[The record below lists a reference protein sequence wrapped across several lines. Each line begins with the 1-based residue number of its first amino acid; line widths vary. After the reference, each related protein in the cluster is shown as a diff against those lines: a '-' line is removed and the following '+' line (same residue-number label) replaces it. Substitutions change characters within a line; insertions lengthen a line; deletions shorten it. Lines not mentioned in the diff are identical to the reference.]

1 MITREFNLN
10 LNAGRSTP
18 LVIFANQFNSD
29 EQWVFTLFD
38 DSGQQYIPS
47 SGSIVGIKADGLGII
62 NSATVTAGKVV
73 VDVTEQITACAGISE
88 FELQL
93 DNGTHG
99 TANFKVVVE
108 KKPSEGAEYSDSDI
122 SLIQEA
128 LDIVNPLPTG
138 GTAGQ
143 VLTKTTNGSSW
154 QDAQAGLPSGGTT
167 GQVLT
172 KTASGSAWQN
182 AEKEL
187 PTGGSAGQ
195 VLTKT
200 ASGTTWSSVD
210 AFPSEG
216 TTGQV
221 LTKATDGV
229 AWTDAGNPTD
239 TQVATA
245 VSDWLDENITPT
257 TPAVDATLTITGAAA
272 DAKKTGDEISELKS
286 QISDIEE
293 QIEGGT
299 GSGLTSE
306 IKSALM
312 GIAEHILMWS
322 DGNGPT
328 YISDLRNALYPP
340 VVYTNITLDRNSLSF
355 GTLNSTQQL
364 SATTTPTG
372 GAVTWSSSNDSV
384 ATVSSTGLVTSVG
397 YGNATITAS
406 CGGLTATCSVA
417 VAQATVTSISAVYTQ
432 GTVDT
437 ATPLDSLKDDLVV
450 TASWSNGTTSTVAS
464 EDYTLTGTLTEG
476 TSVITVSYGG
486 QSTTFNVTVTQHT
499 VTGWYYPF
507 ENSLASEGTE
517 DFGFTGVENYAEGV
531 DGYAYYHKT
540 DGASATDVLGIKATG
555 LSDVPDLSGDWTI
568 AFWHKGTD
576 NLRGHAFCATN
587 YVGSTNASKYKDADN
602 VKAGWTI
609 SNVQMSKNVFGIVID
624 YEDQKLKVKFGN
636 TAGTYGSS
644 FALTPPSSFDSTLWH
659 HFALTQSRD
668 TGFIY
673 FFIDGEIIFTL
684 ETTTVLKF
692 GTNVSLGNLFTGTS
706 AGQTTQVAGA
716 YGDYIDDLY
725 IAETC
730 KWTAPFDPTAI
741 TY

>member
-128 LDIVNPLPTG
+128 LDIVDTLPTG

-272 DAKKTGDEISELKS
+272 DAKKTGDEISALKS
-286 QISDIEE
+286 QIAQLEAIPRSVKLAMDTLFQNVAMKDDAVYSDE
-293 QIEGGT
+293 
-299 GSGLTSE
+299 
-306 IKSALM
+306 
-312 GIAEHILMWS
+312 
-322 DGNGPT
+322 
-328 YISDLRNALYPP
+328 Y
-340 VVYTNITLDRNSLSF
+340 
-355 GTLNSTQQL
+355 
-364 SATTTPTG
+364 
-372 GAVTWSSSNDSV
+372 
-384 ATVSSTGLVTSVG
+384 
-397 YGNATITAS
+397 ATIHAWAS
-406 CGGLTATCSVA
+406 A
-417 VAQATVTSISAVYTQ
+417 VKLLSISAVFDQ
-432 GTVDT
+432 GQNVIYETDS
-437 ATPLDSLKDDLVV
+437 LDSLKQYLTV
-450 TASWSNGTTSTVAS
+450 TASYDDGSSSAVSGYTLSGELTTGTSTITVLFDGKTATFDTTVTAVIYHLENRTFNNDDGINTHLKVLENDRNISMVFDADFAGQVSGSVVWKPFIVMNSSSPWEGVALQADGDS
-464 EDYTLTGTLTEG
+464 AKVIWMTKTASVPIARSYIGNAKIVITHAVGSGSMKYYYKVGSANMVSGTLTEAFSSITNTLRIGGAGATQPFNG
-476 TSVITVSYGG
+476 TVNRFVVYDSVI
-486 QSTTFNVTVTQHT
+486 STARIN
-499 VTGWYYPF
+499 
-507 ENSLASEGTE
+507 E
-517 DFGFTGVENYAEGV
+517 
-531 DGYAYYHKT
+531 
-540 DGASATDVLGIKATG
+540 
-555 LSDVPDLSGDWTI
+555 
-568 AFWHKGTD
+568 
-576 NLRGHAFCATN
+576 
-587 YVGSTNASKYKDADN
+587 
-602 VKAGWTI
+602 
-609 SNVQMSKNVFGIVID
+609 
-624 YEDQKLKVKFGN
+624 
-636 TAGTYGSS
+636 
-644 FALTPPSSFDSTLWH
+644 
-659 HFALTQSRD
+659 
-668 TGFIY
+668 FIN
-673 FFIDGEIIFTL
+673 G
-684 ETTTVLKF
+684 
-692 GTNVSLGNLFTGTS
+692 
-706 AGQTTQVAGA
+706 
-716 YGDYIDDLY
+716 
-725 IAETC
+725 
-730 KWTAPFDPTAI
+730 
-741 TY
+741 

>member
-257 TPAVDATLTITGAAA
+257 PNVAARAT
-272 DAKKTGDEISELKS
+272 EIRPS
-286 QISDIEE
+286 II
-293 QIEGGT
+293 
-299 GSGLTSE
+299 
-306 IKSALM
+306 
-312 GIAEHILMWS
+312 
-322 DGNGPT
+322 
-328 YISDLRNALYPP
+328 DL
-340 VVYTNITLDRNSLSF
+340 V
-355 GTLNSTQQL
+355 
-364 SATTTPTG
+364 
-372 GAVTWSSSNDSV
+372 SSS
-384 ATVSSTGLVTSVG
+384 VG
-397 YGNATITAS
+397 
-406 CGGLTATCSVA
+406 
-417 VAQATVTSISAVYTQ
+417 
-432 GTVDT
+432 
-437 ATPLDSLKDDLVV
+437 
-450 TASWSNGTTSTVAS
+450 
-464 EDYTLTGTLTEG
+464 
-476 TSVITVSYGG
+476 
-486 QSTTFNVTVTQHT
+486 
-499 VTGWYYPF
+499 
-507 ENSLASEGTE
+507 
-517 DFGFTGVENYAEGV
+517 
-531 DGYAYYHKT
+531 
-540 DGASATDVLGIKATG
+540 
-555 LSDVPDLSGDWTI
+555 
-568 AFWHKGTD
+568 
-576 NLRGHAFCATN
+576 
-587 YVGSTNASKYKDADN
+587 
-602 VKAGWTI
+602 
-609 SNVQMSKNVFGIVID
+609 
-624 YEDQKLKVKFGN
+624 
-636 TAGTYGSS
+636 
-644 FALTPPSSFDSTLWH
+644 
-659 HFALTQSRD
+659 
-668 TGFIY
+668 
-673 FFIDGEIIFTL
+673 
-684 ETTTVLKF
+684 
-692 GTNVSLGNLFTGTS
+692 
-706 AGQTTQVAGA
+706 
-716 YGDYIDDLY
+716 
-725 IAETC
+725 
-730 KWTAPFDPTAI
+730 
-741 TY
+741 

>member
-38 DSGQQYIPS
+38 DNGQQYIPS

-73 VDVTEQITACAGISE
+73 VDVTEQITACVGISE

-245 VSDWLDENITPT
+245 VSDWLDDNITPT

-272 DAKKTGDEISELKS
+272 DAKKTGDEISAL
-286 QISDIEE
+286 
-293 QIEGGT
+293 
-299 GSGLTSE
+299 
-306 IKSALM
+306 KSALTQF
-312 GIAEHILMWS
+312 EVYV
-322 DGNGPT
+322 DGNT
-328 YISDLRNALYPP
+328 LYMN
-340 VVYTNITLDRNSLSF
+340 T
-355 GTLNSTQQL
+355 
-364 SATTTPTG
+364 
-372 GAVTWSSSNDSV
+372 
-384 ATVSSTGLVTSVG
+384 
-397 YGNATITAS
+397 
-406 CGGLTATCSVA
+406 
-417 VAQATVTSISAVYTQ
+417 
-432 GTVDT
+432 
-437 ATPLDSLKDDLVV
+437 
-450 TASWSNGTTSTVAS
+450 
-464 EDYTLTGTLTEG
+464 
-476 TSVITVSYGG
+476 
-486 QSTTFNVTVTQHT
+486 
-499 VTGWYYPF
+499 
-507 ENSLASEGTE
+507 
-517 DFGFTGVENYAEGV
+517 VEN
-531 DGYAYYHKT
+531 
-540 DGASATDVLGIKATG
+540 
-555 LSDVPDLSGDWTI
+555 
-568 AFWHKGTD
+568 
-576 NLRGHAFCATN
+576 
-587 YVGSTNASKYKDADN
+587 
-602 VKAGWTI
+602 
-609 SNVQMSKNVFGIVID
+609 
-624 YEDQKLKVKFGN
+624 GN
-636 TAGTYGSS
+636 EVS
-644 FALTPPSSFDSTLWH
+644 F
-659 HFALTQSRD
+659 
-668 TGFIY
+668 
-673 FFIDGEIIFTL
+673 
-684 ETTTVLKF
+684 
-692 GTNVSLGNLFTGTS
+692 
-706 AGQTTQVAGA
+706 
-716 YGDYIDDLY
+716 
-725 IAETC
+725 
-730 KWTAPFDPTAI
+730 
-741 TY
+741 